1 MGKLIKKFERE
12 VVKRVEKLADLE
24 KYIQQEN
31 GKIVSVDWQAIV
43 NLRKNLG
50 RNDLHDNFLLYLHAK
65 GVLSYPVEGTFF
77 PIGEGMDLSPMLTY
91 CGVKFHFTNEEDA
104 KKYGQADHG
113 RARYS
118 VHVAKRVSKVP
129 KEKD

>member
-104 KKYGQADHG
+104 KKYAQADYG
-113 RARYS
+113 GAMYS
-118 VHVAKRVSKVP
+118 VSIAKTMFRITRKT
-129 KEKD
+129 